1 MDSITLNTLELAE
14 YAHLGATTEFA
25 DLPAEDAQICRMI
38 GLFFATNLHLAQECH
53 RIEEITLTSAGE
65 GKPPLAVL
73 KIRKGKQVHELRS
86 NKRGKVPIVRRR
98 VRRRGEKR

>member
-38 GLFFATNLHLAQECH
+38 GLFFATNLHLAQECY
-53 RIEEITLTSAGE
+53 RIEEITLTPAGE
-65 GKPPLAVL
+65 GKSPQAEL
-73 KIRKGKQVHELRS
+73 RFRRGKEVYELRS
-86 NKRGKVPIVRRR
+86 NEKGRVPIVRRR
-98 VRRRGEKR
+98 VRRRK